1 MIMIKIKVIART
13 EYEVELPVDSF
24 RDIETDRMS
33 IDESNKMIQDALWKD
48 GIHIDEVIYVGE
60 I

>member
-1 MIMIKIKVIART
+1 MIKIIAITKT
-13 EYEVELPVDSF
+13 EYVVELPVDSF
-24 RDIETDRMS
+24 RDIETDKMS

-48 GIHIDEVIYVGE
+48 GIHIDEVIYVEE